1 MLGMEATIRLLQDDR
16 IQVLNNGASQTL
28 ILGVLLQGKFVF
40 IGRVCVSA
48 LRPTK
53 TITRPRS
60 SSKIATPRLPPISS
74 LFPQTSRVAGD
85 VRYEDSKSFDL
96 AYMSFFVCLPLFT
109 PVIFPMFQFFYSLFI
124 PRPGLSLTR
133 HMPKSLLSMTDQIR
147 LQTATF
153 GLPAAVPHRHSV
165 AQLFPSNPS

>member
-28 ILGVLLQGKFVF
+28 ILGVLLQGKLVF
-40 IGRVCVSA
+40 TGRVCVSA

-53 TITRPRS
+53 NTRPRS

-85 VRYEDSKSFDL
+85 VRYEDCPFSLQSTPDVP
-96 AYMSFFVCLPLFT
+96 FFLF
-109 PVIFPMFQFFYSLFI
+109 FPGFFSH
-124 PRPGLSLTR
+124 PS
-133 HMPKSLLSMTDQIR
+133 HAQII
-147 LQTATF
+147 AIDD
-153 GLPAAVPHRHSV
+153 
-165 AQLFPSNPS
+165 